1 MTIQKM
7 TRKKICLKSKKKK
20 QFQNQNFETGI
31 LRSDETPDED

>member
-7 TRKKICLKSKKKK
+7 TRKKICLKSKK
-20 QFQNQNFETGI
+20 QFQNQKFETGI